1 MVFFLNKLNNGG
13 SLLSQKYSILIEQK
27 QRYVLERNER
37 FITTNLKLVVFGYFY
52 KIVFL
57 CYSTRRMKIVKQI
70 NQINKI
76 YFHTS

>member
-1 MVFFLNKLNNGG
+1 MHMVFFLNKLNNGE
-13 SLLSQKYSILIEQK
+13 SLSSQKYSILIHK
-27 QRYVLERNER
+27 PYVLERNER